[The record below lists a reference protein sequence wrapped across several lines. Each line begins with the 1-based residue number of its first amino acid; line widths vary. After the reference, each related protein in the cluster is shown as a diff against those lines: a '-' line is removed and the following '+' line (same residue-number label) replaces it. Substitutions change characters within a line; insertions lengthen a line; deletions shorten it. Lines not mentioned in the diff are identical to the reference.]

1 MFPCS
6 LSWTERFGTAK
17 LVLLAVAAPTGKR
30 RLLLVDALRM
40 ICCCISIRKGSGVN
54 STRSKWII
62 TFLLRSSLRKDA
74 AGQFK
79 KQNQF
84 IPFWLLASLL
94 LPNPSLQLILYS
106 RYMEWQNGEVF
117 LNRLKWDKK
126 DFWLLFTLSEIRV
139 FFPGSE
145 SLKKKHNQ
153 KTLQKKPTF
162 AQSNPFHS
170 PFWVTKQ
177 GCCLGDF
184 SVAPWITCVT
194 SRRKMK

>member
-145 SLKKKHNQ
+145 SLKKKTQPKNPPKETHICPKQSFPFPFLSN
-153 KTLQKKPTF
+153 KAGLLFGRLFCCTL
-162 AQSNPFHS
+162 NNM
-170 PFWVTKQ
+170 
-177 GCCLGDF
+177 CDF
-184 SVAPWITCVT
+184 
-194 SRRKMK
+194 